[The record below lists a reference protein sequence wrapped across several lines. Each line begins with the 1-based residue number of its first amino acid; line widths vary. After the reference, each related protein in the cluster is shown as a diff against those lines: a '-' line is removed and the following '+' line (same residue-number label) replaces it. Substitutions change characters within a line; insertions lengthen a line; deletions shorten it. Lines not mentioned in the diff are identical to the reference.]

1 MAARGASRAIEAC
14 RPICRSIRILFWEV
28 RTVSQRNKR
37 VGVVAV
43 LSVWV
48 ATVVCAQAPG
58 PPPRPHGIFGGPGPG
73 GLGDG
78 MFAFEGMVGTIGR
91 KTVTGSP
98 FSAVVTSERVQK
110 LADGNT
116 IDNKTTG
123 TIARDSS
130 GRTRRDLTLPS
141 LGLLAT
147 SGQPQQII
155 SISDPV
161 TQTNYILNG
170 SKKTYR
176 KFSSPPHGKSQLWN
190 NKVLD
195 LPPGE
200 SGQTTTE
207 SLGVKPIEGVTAEG
221 TRVTRTI
228 PAGAAGNANPM
239 VITTERWYSPDLQLT
254 VLETRSDPR
263 FGASTFQVTNI
274 VRNEPDPTV
283 FAVPSDYTLQKDKG
297 FGRGPLGPM
306 KQLQAPPAQQD

>member
-1 MAARGASRAIEAC
+1 MIHRLI
-14 RPICRSIRILFWEV
+14 
-28 RTVSQRNKR
+28 R

-43 LSVWV
+43 LSIGV

-58 PPPRPHGIFGGPGPG
+58 PPPPSRGIFGGPGPG
-73 GLGDG
+73 GPGDG
-78 MFAFEGMVGTIGR
+78 MFAFEGMVGTIGE

-98 FSAVVTSERVQK
+98 FSAVVTSEHIQK
-110 LADGNT
+110 LVDGNT

-123 TIARDSS
+123 NISRDGS
-130 GRTRRDLTLPS
+130 GRTRRDFTLPS
-141 LGLLAT
+141 LGLLET

-161 TQTNYILNG
+161 TQTNYILNV

-176 KFSSPPHGKSQLWN
+176 KFSSPPRGDSPLWM
-190 NKVLD
+190 KKDLK

-207 SLGVKPIEGVTAEG
+207 SLGVKSIEGVTAEG

-263 FGASTFQVTNI
+263 FGTSTFQITNI
-274 VRNEPDPTV
+274 VRSEPDPTM
-283 FAVPSDYTLQKDKG
+283 FAVPSDYTLKKG
-297 FGRGPLGPM
+297 GDFGRGPLGAIKHFQP
-306 KQLQAPPAQQD
+306 PPAPQD